1 MSWFIYVITLAE
13 GLDRDLVMKEMEKE
27 GIPIRGYFSPI
38 HLQPYIRELFGC
50 KEGLLP
56 MTENISK
63 RTLALPFHN
72 NLSEEEV
79 SIVVDTL
86 KRVVE
91 RIG

>member
-1 MSWFIYVITLAE
+1 
-13 GLDRDLVMKEMEKE
+13 MKEMENEWFPK
-27 GIPIRGYFSPI
+27 RGYFSPI
-38 HLQPYIRELFGC
+38 NLQPYIRELFGY

-56 MTENISK
+56 VTENISK

-86 KRVVE
+86 KRIVE